1 MLIFF
6 QQIVN
11 GLVSGSIYA
20 LTALGLSMIFGI
32 MDIINF
38 AHGEIYMLGAFFTY
52 FFCTSIGLHYL
63 LSMLFAMIAVGII
76 GIAIEKVTFKPL
88 RNTALINTLLVSL
101 GLSIFLQNLALLIWG
116 PDPRKIP
123 SPYNNMVI
131 EFLGIF
137 ITMQR
142 LLVIIVTVILIVFL
156 YFFIQKTT
164 IGKCMRATAQE
175 PEGAALIGIDIDKVF
190 WVTFVV
196 GCALA
201 AAAGSLIGGIFFVN
215 PTMGMIP
222 VLKAFIVVIV
232 GGLGSFLGAIMG
244 GFLLGVTE
252 SLMGG
257 YVSSAYMDVTAF
269 AILILAL
276 LFRPSG
282 LFGKSES

>member
-1 MLIFF
+1 MLIVF
-6 QQIVN
+6 QQMVN
-11 GLVSGSIYA
+11 GLIAGSIYA
-20 LTALGLSMIFGI
+20 LTAMGLTMIFGI

-38 AHGEIYMLGAFFTY
+38 AHGEIYMLGAFLTY
-52 FFCTSIGLHYL
+52 IFCVSLGFPYL
-63 LSMLFAMIAVGII
+63 LSLVVAMVAVGGI

-88 RNTALINTLLVSL
+88 RNTPLMNTLLASL

-123 SPYNNMVI
+123 SSYSTEII
-131 EFLGIF
+131 EFLGIS

-142 LLVIIVTVILIVFL
+142 LLVIIVTVILFLFL
-156 YFFIQKTT
+156 YYFIQKTT
-164 IGKCMRATAQE
+164 MGKCMRATAQE
-175 PEGAALIGIDIDKVF
+175 PEGAALIGVDIDQVF
-190 WVTFVV
+190 WVTFAV

-201 AAAGSLIGGIFFVN
+201 AAAGSLIGVIFLVT
-215 PTMGMIP
+215 PTMGNVP

-232 GGLGSFLGAIMG
+232 GGLGSFLGAIMA

-257 YVSSAYMDVTAF
+257 FISSAYMDVIAF
-269 AILILAL
+269 AILILIL

-282 LFGKSES
+282 LFGRL

>member
-1 MLIFF
+1 
-6 QQIVN
+6 
-11 GLVSGSIYA
+11 
-20 LTALGLSMIFGI
+20 
-32 MDIINF
+32 
-38 AHGEIYMLGAFFTY
+38 
-52 FFCTSIGLHYL
+52 
-63 LSMLFAMIAVGII
+63 
-76 GIAIEKVTFKPL
+76 
-88 RNTALINTLLVSL
+88 
-101 GLSIFLQNLALLIWG
+101 
-116 PDPRKIP
+116 
-123 SPYNNMVI
+123 
-131 EFLGIF
+131 
-137 ITMQR
+137 
-142 LLVIIVTVILIVFL
+142 
-156 YFFIQKTT
+156 
-164 IGKCMRATAQE
+164 MRATAQE

-257 YVSSAYMDVTAF
+257 FVSSAYMDVTAF
-269 AILILAL
+269 AILILVL

>member
-1 MLIFF
+1 M
-6 QQIVN
+6 QQIIN
-11 GLVSGSIYA
+11 GLVAGSIYA
-20 LTALGLSMIFGI
+20 LTALGLTMIFGI
-32 MDIINF
+32 MDIMNF
-38 AHGEIYMLGAFFTY
+38 AHGEIYMLGAFLTFY
-52 FFCTSIGLHYL
+52 FCDSLGIPYL
-63 LSMLFAMIAVGII
+63 LAIGFAMIAIAII

-88 RNTALINTLLVSL
+88 RNTPLLNTLLVSL

-123 SPYNNMVI
+123 SPYSARVI
-131 EFLGIF
+131 EFFGIS

-142 LLVIIVTVILIVFL
+142 LLVIIVAVILLIFL
-156 YFFIQKTT
+156 YYFIQKTT

-190 WVTFVV
+190 WVTFGV

-215 PTMGMIP
+215 PTMGIIP
-222 VLKAFIVVIV
+222 VLKAFIIVIV
-232 GGLGSFLGAIMG
+232 GGLGSILGAIMA

-257 YVSSAYMDVTAF
+257 FVSSAYMDVTGF
-269 AILILAL
+269 AILILVL

-282 LFGKSES
+282 LFGQVEA

>member
-1 MLIFF
+1 MLIVF

-11 GLVSGSIYA
+11 GLIAGSIYA
-20 LTALGLSMIFGI
+20 LTAMGLTMIFGI

-38 AHGEIYMLGAFFTY
+38 AHGEIYMLGAFLTY
-52 FFCTSIGLHYL
+52 VFCVSVGFPYL
-63 LSMLFAMIAVGII
+63 LSLVMAMAAVAII
-76 GIAIEKVTFKPL
+76 GIAVEKVTFKPL
-88 RNTALINTLLVSL
+88 RNTPLMNTLLASL

-116 PDPRKIP
+116 PDPRRIP
-123 SPYNNMVI
+123 SSYSTEII
-131 EFLGIF
+131 EFLGIS

-142 LLVIIVTVILIVFL
+142 LLVIIVTVILFLFL
-156 YFFIQKTT
+156 YYFIQKTT

-175 PEGAALIGIDIDKVF
+175 PEGAALIGVDIDRVF
-190 WVTFVV
+190 WVTFAV

-201 AAAGSLIGGIFFVN
+201 AAAGSLIGVIFLVT
-215 PTMGMIP
+215 PTMGIVP

-232 GGLGSFLGAIMG
+232 GGLGSFLGAVMA

-257 YVSSAYMDVTAF
+257 FISSAYMDVIAF
-269 AILILAL
+269 AILILIL

-282 LFGKSES
+282 LFGKM